1 MYGLW
6 LQVMSV
12 MFTKQKHQTAVF
24 VAVKVH
30 ALQVK
35 FKLKHITDLFEML

>member
-24 VAVKVH
+24 GAVKVY
-30 ALQVK
+30 AVQVK
-35 FKLKHITDLFEML
+35 FKLKHVMELFKI